1 MKKQFGLPLML
12 ASALAFSA
20 CSSDDVAE
28 NGAPNGSY
36 DFTKGGYMAVNINLP
51 SKSGGAFK
59 GANDDFNDGLPSE
72 YAVKKATL
80 VLFEKAT
87 STTPEGDA
95 TFHSIYNLGDISM
108 AMDGTSQITSTV
120 KVVANADDNA
130 QGKTLFG
137 LVILNGSDALVDVA
151 AKKINNVTLT
161 AATPDTTGTK
171 FSELATSITDGD
183 ASSYYSTTHGIL
195 MMNAPLATQ
204 QGGGSK
210 PTSAD
215 AGIATLVN
223 VTENVYGTRE
233 EAIAK
238 TAANFYVERA
248 LAKVTFNGSNKTIQG
263 NDITLDGSP
272 QKDVMPWVVENWNL
286 DVTNTKSFF
295 VHNMKGI
302 DNTLKTEYTLA
313 GLSAGVTLPQPY
325 RFIGSEPVRTGDPKY
340 RTYWGIDPNYSSY
353 TAADFET
360 KAAGATINGEL
371 GAENPQ
377 YCFENTFNVANQN
390 QNQTTRAIVKVKLNN
405 GNDFYVFNGDK
416 SKLYSLD
423 GCKKRIKGD
432 IANLKNVHDWIVK
445 NLDPTKTY
453 DITATG
459 NATVTLRNVATT
471 YSTDARVEVET
482 FTVKI
487 PAAQTKTG
495 AADVTYTLDA
505 HDVSDL
511 NAALKNNVTRYE
523 GGIAYYPIRIKHFGN
538 ELTPWNNYHKTKN
551 TTGHKATA
559 GDVYGLTAEAD
570 KAPARFLGRYGVLRN
585 NWYELEVNNITGIGE
600 PRIPQVPTTS
610 DPDDELKQFI
620 SVNINILSWAKR
632 VQKED
637 L

>member
-51 SKSGGAFK
+51 SKSAGAFK
-59 GANDDFNDGLPSE
+59 GVNDKLDDGLPSE

-80 VLFEKAT
+80 VLFEQAT
-87 STTPEGDA
+87 SSTEGDA

-108 AMDGTSQITSTV
+108 EMDGTSQITSTV
-120 KVVANADDNA
+120 KVVAQANDDT
-130 QGKTLFG
+130 QGKKLLGF
-137 LVILNGSDALVDVA
+137 VILNGSNTLVDVTN
-151 AKKINNVTLT
+151 KKINNLSL
-161 AATPDTTGTK
+161 TGTK
-171 FSELATSITDGD
+171 FSQLVESVTNGNAN
-183 ASSYYSTTHGIL
+183 SYYSAADGFL
-195 MMNAPLATQ
+195 MMNAPLATEK
-204 QGGGSK
+204 GGGTE
-210 PTSAD
+210 PTS
-215 AGIATLVN
+215 AGIATLVD
-223 VTENVYGTRE
+223 VTSNVYGTKE
-233 EAIAK
+233 EALAK

-248 LAKVTFNGSNKTIQG
+248 LAKVTFNVSDGKIQG
-263 NDITLDGSP
+263 SDVTLDGAT
-272 QKDVMPWVVENWNL
+272 QTNVMPWEVDKWNL
-286 DVTNTKSFF
+286 DVTNKKSYF

-302 DNTLKTEYTLA
+302 DNTLKTEYTIGGHPLA
-313 GLSAGVTLPQPY
+313 APY
-325 RFIGSEPVRTGDPKY
+325 RFIGSDPVRATATDLKY

-353 TAADFET
+353 VADFDT
-360 KAAGATINGEL
+360 KAADADIVGEF
-371 GAENPQ
+371 GAEHPQ
-377 YCFENTFNVANQN
+377 YCFENTFDVNNQN

-416 SKLYSLD
+416 SKLYSFD
-423 GCKKRIKGD
+423 GCVKRIKGD
-432 IANLKNVHDWIVK
+432 IANLKNVHDWIVA
-445 NLDPTKTY
+445 NLKAGETY

-459 NATVTLRNVATT
+459 NADVTLNN
-471 YSTDARVEVET
+471 STDYTTSAMVKVT
-482 FTVKI
+482 NFSVKI
-487 PAAQTKTG
+487 TATQS
-495 AADVTYTLDA
+495 ADGTEKTYTLGA
-505 HDVSDL
+505 TDVAEL
-511 NAALKNNVTRYE
+511 NAALKNNVTKYE

-538 ELTPWNNYHKTKN
+538 ELTPWNNYN
-551 TTGHKATA
+551 ATTNAGGHQAKA
-559 GDVYGLTAEAD
+559 GDVYGLTAEPT

-585 NWYELEVNNITGIGE
+585 NWYELEVNSITGIGE